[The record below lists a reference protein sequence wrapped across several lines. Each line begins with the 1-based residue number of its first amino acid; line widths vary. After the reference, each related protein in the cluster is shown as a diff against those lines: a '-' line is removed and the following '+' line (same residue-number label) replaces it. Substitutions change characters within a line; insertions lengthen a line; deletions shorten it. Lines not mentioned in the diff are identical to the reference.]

1 MAIHRHSTRP
11 QRLTR
16 QAAKLAQFR
25 LDVLRGLRQSPKT
38 LPCKYF
44 YDEHGSALFDAI
56 CQLDEYYVTR
66 TELAIMR
73 RSVAE
78 MSQIIGPGCLLIEF
92 GSGSSVKTRLL
103 LDHLPNLVGY
113 VPVDIS
119 RTHLLTTASRLRN
132 DYPDLPIHPVAADFT
147 SKLTLP
153 QLTEGRRVVYFPGST
168 IGNFT
173 PAHASIILAR
183 IAGLVGEGGG
193 LLIGVDLQK
202 DVKVLERAYN
212 DAKGVTAAF
221 NLNLLWRI
229 NRELGGNFRVEAFRH
244 HAVYNQQ
251 LHRIE
256 MYLVCEQAQ
265 TVQIG
270 PSRIEFV
277 KGESIHTE
285 NSHKFTV
292 EQFAGLAR
300 RLGLSLRQSWQDE
313 QQYFSVQYYEVPA

>member
-16 QAAKLAQFR
+16 QAAQLAQFR
-25 LDVLRGLRQSPKT
+25 LEVLRGLRQSPKT

-66 TELAIMR
+66 TELAIMQQ
-73 RSVAE
+73 SVAAMAE
-78 MSQIIGPGCLLIEF
+78 VLGPGCVLIEF

-103 LDHLPNLVGY
+103 LDHLPDLVGY

-132 DYPDLPIHPVAADFT
+132 DYPHLPIHPVAADFT
-147 SKLTLP
+147 KSFTLP
-153 QLTEGRRVVYFPGST
+153 QLTAGRRVVYFPGST

-173 PAHASIILAR
+173 PAQAAVILAR
-183 IAGLVGEGGG
+183 IVGLVGEGGG

-202 DVKVLERAYN
+202 DVTVLERAYA
-212 DAKGVTAAF
+212 DAQGVTAAF
-221 NLNLLWRI
+221 NLNLLRRI
-229 NRELGGNFRVEAFRH
+229 NRELGGNFRVESFH
-244 HAVYNQQ
+244 HRAIYNPSM
-251 LHRIE
+251 HRIE
-256 MYLVCEQAQ
+256 MYLVCEQPQ

-270 PSRIEFV
+270 PARIELV

-285 NSHKFTV
+285 NSHKYTV
-292 EQFAGLAR
+292 EQFARLAQR
-300 RLGLSLRQSWQDE
+300 VGLSLRHSWQDE
-313 QQYFSVQYYEVPA
+313 RQYFSVQYYEVPA